1 MCIRDRLFR
10 VDAVARPRGRFG
22 RSRAS
27 IRARANASL
36 DARARSAPRTRAT
49 DPSRGAAAATVRVCI
64 MRNPLATGRDS
75 SRARMTRRPR
85 FGNSIPKARAR
96 QCSAPSTRARARA
109 RARANARARAPRANA
124 NDANETAR
132 TVVPRNESR
141 LRLRINE
148 RSNRVAFARV
158 RPARRRS
165 RRDERATDDADRTRG
180 LGEDDEG
187 VG

>member
-1 MCIRDRLFR
+1 
-10 VDAVARPRGRFG
+10 
-22 RSRAS
+22 
-27 IRARANASL
+27 
-36 DARARSAPRTRAT
+36 
-49 DPSRGAAAATVRVCI
+49 
-64 MRNPLATGRDS
+64 
-75 SRARMTRRPR
+75 
-85 FGNSIPKARAR
+85 
-96 QCSAPSTRARARA
+96 
-109 RARANARARAPRANA
+109 
-124 NDANETAR
+124 
-132 TVVPRNESR
+132 